1 MVILMATTPLPAD
14 MVLPRSAHHASI
26 LLSSVHQTVLK
37 PLARMDRVAFSL
49 TATARRSRPVTS
61 RRPEARSYKNRMS
74 PRPMAYL
81 FRALVGFPVHSS
93 ARQRQLHMRQQLPR

>member
-14 MVLPRSAHHASI
+14 MVLPRSARHASI
-26 LLSSVHQTVLK
+26 LLSSVHQTALK
-37 PLARMDRVAFSL
+37 PLARMDRVTSSS

-61 RRPEARSYKNRMS
+61 HRPEARSYKNRTS

-81 FRALVGFPVHSS
+81 FRAQEDFPVHSS
-93 ARQRQLHMRQQLPR
+93 ARQPPLHMPRALPL